1 MAQAMVDAAD
11 KLEGG
16 WKVCTRQQQLTAGRD
31 ATASSGS
38 YILLTYLRLLGY
50 IWFPMAHHHKRTT
63 SQPSRWRTAQVM
75 KENKYQTVYKTKAGP
90 EGETKVYYIKTKP
103 VRNRSC
109 ICLRRRADALP

>member
-1 MAQAMVDAAD
+1 
-11 KLEGG
+11 
-16 WKVCTRQQQLTAGRD
+16 
-31 ATASSGS
+31 
-38 YILLTYLRLLGY
+38 
-50 IWFPMAHHHKRTT
+50 MAHHHKRTT

-103 VRNRSC
+103 VRNRSS